1 MSDAIIALDIVMSNG
16 EMCHISTVENAEL
29 LDGARVSLGTLG
41 VIYSVTVQ
49 CERQF
54 NLHLE
59 EDLLDLD
66 EVMIAI
72 DETVTLTLTLTLIG
86 LIGLIGLG

>member
-59 EDLLDLD
+59 EDLLELD